1 MKKLVLL
8 PLLLCDFAWSQNIVF
23 VHGLKS
29 NADTFFKA
37 SSNFSNKVIKLGVSH
52 KDANGTC
59 FIGTDEVN
67 CSDIASNNTLAKALT
82 ISGLVD
88 NFKTD
93 IYFKDINV
101 SDANLSM
108 EDATKYTNQ
117 RFDTNVFIVNLSN
130 NINLSFEAQGKELQ
144 SVIQTVTQATDDN
157 NFVLVG
163 HSMGGL
169 AIRSYAQYYF
179 DSNRTN
185 LNEIITIGTPNR
197 GVDYAMPESIY
208 KASAYN
214 LESSSDDIA
223 KLNSTNLAV
232 YNTIPFI
239 SFVSTG
245 YDDSIWHGD
254 LISGADDDGVVS
266 ADSQTPPFD
275 SEIVKFTTG
284 IYHTQ
289 ETTND
294 TIIKALKK
302 YISEYT
308 TLNVGWNLIGG
319 AVKPF
324 NLKDVTIAW
333 SYDANNGW
341 SYYSNKTTTDKYPM
355 LSTIDGGFWVKSSKK
370 RELNLIKTDTVSQYY
385 DDNNWHLIKGYLDVN
400 NTQCSNNFEIW
411 KYKNNVWSAY
421 PQVDGYSTFTSVEK
435 NEGAWIKCID

>member
-1 MKKLVLL
+1 MKKSLLL
-8 PLLLCDFAWSQNIVF
+8 PLLFSNIVWSQNIVF

-37 SSNFSNKVIKLGVSH
+37 ASNFSDKVIKLGVSH

-59 FIGTDEVN
+59 YIGTNEIN
-67 CSDIASNNTLAKALT
+67 CSDIASNNTLAKAFI

-88 NFKTD
+88 NFNTN

-108 EDATKYTNQ
+108 NDATQYTNQ

-144 SVIQTVTQATDDN
+144 SVIQTVTKATDDN

-179 DSNRTN
+179 DSNKTN
-185 LNEIITIGTPNR
+185 LNEIITIGTPNK
-197 GVDYAMPESIY
+197 GVDYDMPESVY

-214 LESSSDDIA
+214 LKSSSDDIT

-245 YDDSIWHGD
+245 HSGGILNGD
-254 LISGADDDGVVS
+254 LISGTDDDGVVS
-266 ADSQTPPFD
+266 ADSQIPPFD
-275 SEIVKFTTG
+275 TKIVRFTTG

-289 ETTND
+289 ETTNT
-294 TIIKALKK
+294 TIIETLKK
-302 YISEYT
+302 YISNYAS
-308 TLNVGWNLIGG
+308 LNRGWNLIGG
-319 AVKPF
+319 VAQPF
-324 NLKDVTIAW
+324 NLKDIDIAW
-333 SYDANNGW
+333 SYNTGW
-341 SYYSNKTTTDKYPM
+341 SYYSDTTTTDKYPK
-355 LSTIDGGFWVKSSKK
+355 LSSIDGGFWVKSNKK
-370 RELNLIKTDTVSQYY
+370 RELNLIKTDTISQNYN
-385 DDNNWHLIKGYLDVN
+385 DNNWHLIKGYLDVN
-400 NTQCSNNFEIW
+400 NTQCSNKAVIW
-411 KYKNNVWSAY
+411 KYKNNTWSAY
-421 PQVDGYSTFTSVEK
+421 PKVDGYSTFTNVAK
-435 NEGAWIKCID
+435 NEGAWIKCMN